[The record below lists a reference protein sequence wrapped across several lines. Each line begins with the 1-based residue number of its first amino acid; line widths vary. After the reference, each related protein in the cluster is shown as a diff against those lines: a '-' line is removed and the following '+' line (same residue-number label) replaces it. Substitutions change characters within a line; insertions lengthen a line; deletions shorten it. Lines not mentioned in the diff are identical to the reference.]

1 LKEEGCVLGEKNKTD
16 IKGIKDWQERQ
27 NGSIQNIE
35 GDIKEIKGNISAIK
49 ERISSME
56 GQNKGFTAQ
65 KQYYYDTTKINQ
77 NWLSVLIA
85 GIAVLLTIANI
96 FFL

>member
-1 LKEEGCVLGEKNKTD
+1 MKEENCTLGERNKTD

-35 GDIKEIKGNISAIK
+35 GDIKDIKSDISAIK

-56 GQNKGFTAQ
+56 GQNKGFAAQ
-65 KQYYYDTTKINQ
+65 KQYYNDTTKIGQ
-77 NWLSVLIA
+77 NWISVLIA
-85 GIAVLLTIANI
+85 SMAVLLTIANI
-96 FFL
+96 FFI